1 MNQPGTIVSNL
12 VRRSQLLAHLLEA
25 QQSIHIQNQRVKY
38 RPMEEEAWTWRGKAI
53 EDEEEKV
60 VLVVKLGFV
69 EREINE
75 MERLEERLER
85 QKSEDR
91 DILAS
96 KSPTILAVAGV
107 AVEVDTMQAMVPIT
121 DIRDWLLLIIKLFSR
136 LEEAGCGLWGRI
148 PHQIISTTQSQSYI
162 WNRCFSGKGED
173 KYFGTLVSSQ
183 DKFKKLLLNLLRIML
198 YLI

>member
-85 QKSEDR
+85 
-91 DILAS
+91 
-96 KSPTILAVAGV
+96 
-107 AVEVDTMQAMVPIT
+107 
-121 DIRDWLLLIIKLFSR
+121 
-136 LEEAGCGLWGRI
+136 
-148 PHQIISTTQSQSYI
+148 
-162 WNRCFSGKGED
+162 
-173 KYFGTLVSSQ
+173 
-183 DKFKKLLLNLLRIML
+183 
-198 YLI
+198 